1 MALVSKTIP
10 NLVQGVSQQ
19 PEVLRLSSQF
29 TSQLNGFSSVVE
41 GLKKRPNTTHIK
53 KISTS
58 ALTNAY
64 VHTINRDLT
73 ERYIVIITN
82 GSIRVF
88 DTTGTE
94 KSVVMQ
100 TGASAYLTSASP
112 RTQFSCTSIADYTF
126 VLNKNITTAMSATT
140 SPAKI
145 QQAVY
150 TCTQGINGI
159 KYSITIDGVTYN
171 HTLATTGSVTTE
183 QVRDGLR
190 SAIGS
195 PAGLTLANIGN
206 SSFSVIKAS
215 GTLAISA
222 SDSYGDQA
230 SQVIKDTVD
239 NFDALPLPAIN
250 GGDGVW
256 EETVAPNTVIE
267 IDETTMPHVLIRTA
281 DGNFRFT
288 QCDDSTYTLS
298 AVTYDVPVWGN
309 RVAGDLTSAPDPSFI
324 GRKINEIFFH
334 RNRLGFLADENIIM
348 SRSGEFFQFFPET
361 VTQVLDTDPIDVA
374 STHSKVSILRS
385 AVSFDEELLVLSDQT
400 QFILT
405 GGTVLTAANVA
416 INVTTEFESDR
427 NIKPINAGSNVIF
440 GFPKGNYTGFR
451 EYYISSD
458 TDVKQAEDIT
468 ANVPKFIPKN
478 VFKITTAT
486 NENIVVAISSDEAN
500 ALYVYQY
507 YVSGNKRLQSAW
519 HKWSM
524 GTSANTNILN
534 VDFIENTL
542 YLVIQRGTDVFIE
555 TLDISPNLTD
565 TGASYLTHLDRKLQE
580 NSTGVSRSYNAGTDQ
595 TTITL
600 PYAIKNTMSVV
611 TRSGGANISGRE
623 IAIVSQTVDGTT
635 IVVSGNVSS
644 TNLFIGETYNF
655 TFTFSQQFMQDADTA
670 GSKISVK
677 EGRLQIRSWA
687 VSYNDTGYFTT
698 LVQPVGRSS
707 SSTTFTGT
715 ITGTGLLGTVNLED
729 GDYEF
734 AVQSENDK
742 FTVTISNDSHL
753 PSNFINASWNGYY
766 VSPTTRI

>member
-94 KSVVMQ
+94 KTVVMQ
-100 TGASAYLTSASP
+100 TGASAYLTSTSP

-126 VLNKNITTAMSATT
+126 VLNKNITTAMSVTT

-145 QQAVY
+145 EQAVY

-159 KYSITIDGVTYN
+159 KYSITIDGTTYS

-190 SAIGS
+190 SAIGT

-250 GGDGVW
+250 DMVVEVTGDATNKFDNYFVKFIESSGGDGVW

-288 QCDDSTYTLS
+288 QCDDSTYTIS
-298 AVTYDVPVWGN
+298 GTTYDIPAWGN

-324 GRKINEIFFH
+324 GSKINEIFFH
-334 RNRLGFLADENIIM
+334 
-348 SRSGEFFQFFPET
+348 
-361 VTQVLDTDPIDVA
+361 
-374 STHSKVSILRS
+374 
-385 AVSFDEELLVLSDQT
+385 
-400 QFILT
+400 
-405 GGTVLTAANVA
+405 
-416 INVTTEFESDR
+416 
-427 NIKPINAGSNVIF
+427 
-440 GFPKGNYTGFR
+440 
-451 EYYISSD
+451 
-458 TDVKQAEDIT
+458 
-468 ANVPKFIPKN
+468 
-478 VFKITTAT
+478 
-486 NENIVVAISSDEAN
+486 
-500 ALYVYQY
+500 
-507 YVSGNKRLQSAW
+507 
-519 HKWSM
+519 
-524 GTSANTNILN
+524 
-534 VDFIENTL
+534 
-542 YLVIQRGTDVFIE
+542 
-555 TLDISPNLTD
+555 
-565 TGASYLTHLDRKLQE
+565 
-580 NSTGVSRSYNAGTDQ
+580 
-595 TTITL
+595 
-600 PYAIKNTMSVV
+600 
-611 TRSGGANISGRE
+611 
-623 IAIVSQTVDGTT
+623 
-635 IVVSGNVSS
+635 
-644 TNLFIGETYNF
+644 
-655 TFTFSQQFMQDADTA
+655 
-670 GSKISVK
+670 
-677 EGRLQIRSWA
+677 
-687 VSYNDTGYFTT
+687 
-698 LVQPVGRSS
+698 
-707 SSTTFTGT
+707 
-715 ITGTGLLGTVNLED
+715 
-729 GDYEF
+729 
-734 AVQSENDK
+734 
-742 FTVTISNDSHL
+742 
-753 PSNFINASWNGYY
+753 
-766 VSPTTRI
+766 